1 MDNIIANKSFDFA
14 LDIIALYKDISIFH
28 KEYIL
33 SKQILK
39 SGTSIGAN
47 VREALRAQSKKDF
60 ISKMY
65 IALKEAEET
74 QYWLQLLI
82 ESNYLDEQKGNTL
95 LLDCKTLSKILTSI
109 IKTTQKNLT
118 VNNK

>member
-1 MDNIIANKSFDFA
+1 MDNIIATKSFD
-14 LDIIALYKDISIFH
+14 IALNIINLYKEISIFH
-28 KEYIL
+28 KEYVL

-60 ISKMY
+60 VSKMY

-82 ESNYLDEQKGNTL
+82 KSNYLDEQRGNSL
-95 LLDCKTLSKILTSI
+95 LLECTTISKILTSI

-118 VNNK
+118 IQ